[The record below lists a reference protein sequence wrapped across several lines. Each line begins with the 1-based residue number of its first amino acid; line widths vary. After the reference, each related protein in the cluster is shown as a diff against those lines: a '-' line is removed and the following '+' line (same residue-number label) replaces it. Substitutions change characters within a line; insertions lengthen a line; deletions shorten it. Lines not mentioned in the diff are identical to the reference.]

1 MTNESARCK
10 LGGVLMSVVAGF
22 CPWTVHAGSD
32 EFATRADA
40 PAAQADS
47 PAPHADA
54 PVPHADAPAPRGGA
68 AKELMTRDLLG
79 AAGKEVRMLTVDYLP
94 GAASLPHRHN
104 AQVFV
109 YVLEG
114 VVRMQVEGAAA
125 VTLGPGETFYEGPED
140 IHTVSANASQTK
152 PARIL
157 VFIVKDKGA
166 PVSTAATPK
175 EQP

>member
-1 MTNESARCK
+1 M
-10 LGGVLMSVVAGF
+10 M
-22 CPWTVHAGSD
+22 
-32 EFATRADA
+32 
-40 PAAQADS
+40 
-47 PAPHADA
+47 
-54 PVPHADAPAPRGGA
+54 
-68 AKELMTRDLLG
+68 RDLVG

-114 VVRMQVEGAAA
+114 LVRMQVEGAAA
-125 VTLGPGETFYEGPED
+125 VTLGPGETFYGGPED
-140 IHTVSANASQTK
+140 IHMVSANASRTK

-175 EQP
+175 ERP